1 MKPLSKKEWEKIKEK
16 ERLLNEISE
25 VLRVNTDQIVSRLN
39 RFISENK
46 EMKKEIARLSDKIKA
61 SR

>member
-25 VLRVNTDQIVSRLN
+25 VLRVNADQIVSRLN
-39 RFISENK
+39 KFLSENK
-46 EMKKEIARLSDKIKA
+46 EMKKEIARLTDKIKA